1 MSSMQFRMKNSRPI
15 TTNGTRMME
24 SSANMGSKL
33 MYNYDH
39 PISKQLTSPKFS
51 CEYEVTQEEIR
62 QLKLQLN
69 ASKKESSQAKS
80 RILYLEKELQRYEN
94 LVEEHSKTANNN
106 DTTKLVIEK
115 AAIVQKLRAKHKQL
129 VQELL
134 EKTKEIAQLKKSTK
148 YTTVQELEIEVQNY
162 GEENQRLR
170 EKLEY
175 YQSIVDLR
183 SSKEPLE
190 KKIIQYEKTYKIIHK
205 DNQELL
211 NQIKQLENQN
221 KQQKQKIE
229 QLNKEISSQQ
239 TEIYKYQESINELQ
253 SYNERIQAMLEEEK
267 QNEQQP
273 SEELRQE
280 CFQQIETL
288 KSKHTEELDE
298 KNKEIRDLNAEIYK
312 QTLHIQ
318 ELEKLLEQYEE
329 SIKEKQS
336 SNQSPMQIQKSF

>member
-15 TTNGTRMME
+15 TTNGTRTLE
-24 SSANMGSKL
+24 CSANMGSKL
-33 MYNYDH
+33 M
-39 PISKQLTSPKFS
+39 KQLTSPKLS
-51 CEYEVTQEEIR
+51 SEYEVTQEEIR

-80 RILYLEKELQRYEN
+80 RIIYLEKELQRYEN
-94 LVEEHSKTANNN
+94 LVEEHSKTNNNN
-106 DTTKLVIEK
+106 DSTKLVIEK

-134 EKTKEIAQLKKSTK
+134 EKTKEIALLKKSTK
-148 YTTVQELEIEVQNY
+148 YTLVQELEIEVQHY

-175 YQSIVDLR
+175 YQSIIDLR

-190 KKIIQYEKTYKIIHK
+190 KKIMQYEKTYKIIHK
-205 DNQELL
+205 DNQELM
-211 NQIKQLENQN
+211 NQVKLLENQN
-221 KQQKQKIE
+221 KQHKQKIE

-239 TEIYKYQESINELQ
+239 LEIYKYQESINQLQ

-267 QNEQQP
+267 LNEQQP

-280 CFQQIETL
+280 FVQQIEIL
-288 KSKHTEELDE
+288 KNKHIEELDE
-298 KNKEIRDLNAEIYK
+298 KNKEVRDLNAEMYK

-336 SNQSPMQIQKSF
+336 SNQSPMQFQKSF

>member
-15 TTNGTRMME
+15 TTNGTRILE
-24 SSANMGSKL
+24 SSVNIGSKL
-33 MYNYDH
+33 
-39 PISKQLTSPKFS
+39 IKQLTSPKLS
-51 CEYEVTQEEIR
+51 SEYEVTQEEIR

-69 ASKKESSQAKS
+69 TSKKESSQAKS
-80 RILYLEKELQRYEN
+80 RIVYLEKELQRYEN
-94 LVEEHSKTANNN
+94 LVEEHSKTNYNNES
-106 DTTKLVIEK
+106 TKLLIEK
-115 AAIVQKLRAKHKQL
+115 TAIVQKLRAKHKLL

-134 EKTKEIAQLKKSTK
+134 EKNKEIAQFKKSTK
-148 YTTVQELEIEVQNY
+148 YTTLQELEIEILNY

-175 YQSIVDLR
+175 YQSIVNLR
-183 SSKEPLE
+183 TNKEPLE

-205 DNQELL
+205 DNQELM

-221 KQQKQKIE
+221 KQHKQKIE
-229 QLNKEISSQQ
+229 QLNKEISLQQ
-239 TEIYKYQESINELQ
+239 LEIYKYQESINQLQ
-253 SYNERIQAMLEEEK
+253 SYNQHIQTMLEQEK
-267 QNEQQP
+267 NNEQQP

-280 CFQQIETL
+280 FGQQIEIL
-288 KSKHTEELDE
+288 KNKHIEELDD